1 MKHAET
7 RTPWPI
13 ATAIAVAVFVAF
25 IPALHGQFLSWDD
38 APNFVANY
46 HYRGLGTEQL
56 KWMWTTTLMGH
67 YTPLAWMSL
76 GFDYVLWGM
85 DPEGYHLT
93 NLLLHCLNAVLLFV
107 LARRLFSAAGMRP
120 GSRLKSP
127 RSVDACAALTA
138 LFYGL
143 HPLRVESVAWIT
155 ERRDVLSMALCL
167 ITVLLYLNAVTRGRK
182 NTRTYGLA
190 LFTFACALLAKATSV
205 TFPMV
210 LLMLNVFP
218 FRRVRGRGDLRG
230 IGLELAP
237 FFALSIAIGMI
248 AVVAVSASGQAIP
261 AADRVAVSVYSI
273 GFYVWKSIVPLGLS
287 PFYEM
292 PTVIA
297 PFSPHFLAFYA
308 VTGAF
313 IAAIVMAWRKRRIG
327 LVVCAACFVIVSAPL
342 LGVVQNGMALGAD
355 RYTYHAG
362 PALAFI
368 FGAFFGISGM
378 RSTRAL
384 AGFAV
389 VTLFAVLTW
398 NQTKV
403 WESSMSLWTRAI
415 LVDSTSAFARNN
427 MGVLLAEE
435 GKSKDAIAEYRES
448 VAIRPDYADAR
459 NNLGYELAVVGDT
472 AQAIDE
478 LRRAVDLKPGYA
490 DAEVNLGNLLLQAN
504 KLDSAISHYQRAA
517 AADSTHAGA
526 ELDWGVA
533 LAVQGRLA
541 DAIPH
546 FERAAVL
553 DPGSDDARQYLARA
567 RGDLAVQESRQAL
580 PR

>member
-1 MKHAET
+1 MKQVEA
-7 RTPWPI
+7 RASWPI
-13 ATAIAVAVFVAF
+13 AAAIAVVVFIAF
-25 IPALHGQFLSWDD
+25 IPALSGQFLSWDD

-46 HYRGLGTEQL
+46 HYRGLGAEQL

-76 GFDYVLWGM
+76 GLDYVFWGM

-107 LARRLFSAAGMRP
+107 LARRLFNAATVESARWQKA
-120 GSRLKSP
+120 SRTADL
-127 RSVDACAALTA
+127 CAALTA

-167 ITVLLYLNAVTRGRK
+167 TTVLLYISAVTSERRD
-182 NTRTYGLA
+182 NRTYGLA

-210 LLMLNVFP
+210 LLLLNVFP
-218 FRRVRGRGDLRG
+218 FRRIRSRAELRA
-230 IGLELAP
+230 IGLELTP
-237 FFALSIAIGMI
+237 FFALSIAMGLV
-248 AVVAVSASGQAIP
+248 AVVAVSASGQPIP
-261 AADRVAVSVYSI
+261 ATDRAAVSVYSI

-297 PFSPHFLAFYA
+297 PLSGHFVAFYLVTAAFLAA
-308 VTGAF
+308 IAF
-313 IAAIVMAWRKRRIG
+313 AWWKRNIG
-327 LVVCAACFVIVSAPL
+327 LVICAACFVIVSAPL

-355 RYTYHAG
+355 RYTYHAA
-362 PALAFI
+362 PALALI
-368 FGAFFGISGM
+368 FGAAFGVSGM
-378 RSTRAL
+378 KSPRAI
-384 AGFAV
+384 AGFV
-389 VTLFAVLTW
+389 IVAVLGAMTW
-398 NQTKV
+398 SQTKI
-403 WESSMSLWTRAI
+403 WQNSMTLWTRAI
-415 LVDSTSAFARNN
+415 SIDSASAFARNN
-427 MGVLLAEE
+427 MGVLLAEQ
-435 GKSKDAIAEYRES
+435 GKSADAIAEYRES

-472 AQAIDE
+472 ARAIDE
-478 LRRAVDLKPGYA
+478 LRRAVALKPGYA

-504 KLDSAISHYQRAA
+504 RPDSAVAHYQRAA
-517 AADSTHAGA
+517 AADPSHAGA

-533 LAVQGRLA
+533 LAIQGRLVE
-541 DAIPH
+541 AIPH
-546 FERAAVL
+546 FERASTL

-567 RGDLAVQESRQAL
+567 RNDLAAQESRQAL